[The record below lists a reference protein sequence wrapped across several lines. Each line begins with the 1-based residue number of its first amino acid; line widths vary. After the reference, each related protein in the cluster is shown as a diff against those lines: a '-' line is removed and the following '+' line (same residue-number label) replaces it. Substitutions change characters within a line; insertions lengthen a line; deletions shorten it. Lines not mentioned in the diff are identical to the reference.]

1 MPRATT
7 LAESSGSGLSRGV
20 PQGEIGRDRN
30 RPASPAPDASPS
42 RGFWLALGVVAA
54 LGLGLRLAYVL
65 TVTLHRQVM
74 GDAFYYQHQAQLL
87 VQGHFFIDPYAWL
100 FHQPPV
106 AQPSATHPPL
116 TTLALALADE
126 LGINTFGG
134 HQVFMAVIGTA
145 TVVVSGLAGRLASG
159 AKAGVLAAL
168 LVALYPYVWVNDGIV
183 ESEVLVM
190 FITALVIW
198 TSFRFWRRPRW
209 GTAIEMGV
217 YCALAALARS
227 ELTLYT
233 VLIALPLAF
242 LVRDVPWRRRLGLA
256 GAVAGSAIVVVMPW
270 VGRNLATFAHPE
282 FLSTEADATLAVT
295 DCPKTFYGPLVG
307 YWWMPCAL
315 PYVLPGVNDESV
327 QGQVYR
333 KEALG
338 YVKAHE
344 NRIIP
349 VVAARIGR
357 TWNVFSPLQETKLDV
372 IEGRPIWASRAGLA
386 SFYVLVPLAVIG
398 AAILRGRR
406 RVPIFPL
413 VATAVVATIAVALT
427 FGNTRYRTEA
437 DISTCILAAVAIDVG
452 VSACW
457 RRVTPS
463 GRRAIGSGATGSTV
477 VTVVNG

>member
-1 MPRATT
+1 MVEP
-7 LAESSGSGLSRGV
+7 ES
-20 PQGEIGRDRN
+20 Q
-30 RPASPAPDASPS
+30 ASPGRPS

-65 TVTLHRQVM
+65 TVTFHRQVI

-87 VQGHFFIDPYAWL
+87 VQGHFFIDPFVWL
-100 FHQPPV
+100 FHKPPV
-106 AQPSATHPPL
+106 AQPSAAHPPL

-145 TVVVSGLAGRLASG
+145 TVVVSGLAGRLAAG
-159 AKAGVLAAL
+159 AKAGVLAGL

-190 FITALVIW
+190 FVTALVIW
-198 TSFRFWRRPRW
+198 TAFRFWRRPRW

-217 YCALAALARS
+217 YCALAAFARS

-233 VLIALPLAF
+233 VLIGLPLAF

-256 GAVAGSAIVVVMPW
+256 GAVAGTALVVVTPW
-270 VGRNLATFAHPE
+270 VGRNLVTFAHPE
-282 FLSTEADATLAVT
+282 LLATEADATLAVT
-295 DCPKTFYGPLVG
+295 DCAKTFYGPLVG

-327 QGQVYR
+327 QGQAYR
-333 KEALG
+333 HEALS
-338 YVKAHE
+338 YIKAHE

-372 IEGRPIWASRAGLA
+372 IEGRPIWASQAGLG

-398 AAILRGRR
+398 AVILRRR
-406 RVPIFPL
+406 RQVPIFPM

-437 DISTCILAAVAIDVG
+437 DISTCILAAVAIEAGVG
-452 VSACW
+452 TCW
-457 RRVTPS
+457 RRVTRS
-463 GRRAIGSGATGSTV
+463 GRFAIGSGAIGPAAV
-477 VTVVNG
+477 AVADD